1 MVLQNCS
8 HTELLSL
15 SNKSDPMYDIAAESI
30 PLLIVFVLV
39 AVFVLFFP
47 LAFIYS
53 MLFGWIH
60 ESGRQK
66 KLLAR
71 EQKVAGIV
79 GGDNIHTLSTP
90 INLDNISQCGLVMT
104 NITVSPSWWQLFL
117 GGIKSIFGG
126 QIQSYD
132 KVLAYGRAEV
142 MQRLREQA
150 LGEGWSEIINVRVE
164 TSMVMNKVKGGQQ
177 NKMGTL
183 EFLAYGTGIR

>member
-1 MVLQNCS
+1 
-8 HTELLSL
+8 
-15 SNKSDPMYDIAAESI
+15 
-30 PLLIVFVLV
+30 
-39 AVFVLFFP
+39 
-47 LAFIYS
+47 
-53 MLFGWIH
+53 
-60 ESGRQK
+60 
-66 KLLAR
+66 
-71 EQKVAGIV
+71 VAGIV

-90 INLDNISQCGLVMT
+90 ISLEKISQCGLVMT

-117 GGIKSIFGG
+117 GSIKSIFGG

-132 KVLAYGRAEV
+132 KVLAYGRAEA